1 VACGVVYGGAV
12 FSIFFSDPMISWET
26 HVAGIISGVVCAFFY
41 HKVVSIL
48 LEKNW
53 KIEDIIKGKKEEK
66 IDVIE
71 LDEDGDQ
78 VEILEE
84 HPLTVESDKV
94 GNMDR
99 DFVVAIENEDDSS
112 GELKTD
118 INVNVDIPNYDK
130 DVSLWLKQN
139 KQI

>member
-1 VACGVVYGGAV
+1 
-12 FSIFFSDPMISWET
+12 
-26 HVAGIISGVVCAFFY
+26 
-41 HKVVSIL
+41 
-48 LEKNW
+48 
-53 KIEDIIKGKKEEK
+53 
-66 IDVIE
+66 
-71 LDEDGDQ
+71 
-78 VEILEE
+78 
-84 HPLTVESDKV
+84 VESDKV